1 MSSDLKVAAIILAAG
16 KGTRMK
22 STTENKVVLPFHG
35 KPLIRYAVDVVQSVA
50 QDTVVVVGSFAETV
64 QKSLEGVSVTF
75 AHQTEQL
82 GTGHALQIGFK
93 ALNSTHPDVVLAGY
107 GDHMMFYKSAR
118 LKELIELHRS
128 EGASI
133 SLLTALYDD
142 PNALAWGRILRNEMH
157 EVVGLVEQKDATDEQ
172 RSIQEVNPGMYCF
185 SYEFL
190 EEFLPQITKSP
201 VTQEYY
207 LTELLELA
215 FKHHKKIIA
224 LPVPF
229 EEVGIGINRPEE
241 LDKSQDLFKK
251 INES

>member
-22 STTENKVVLPFHG
+22 STTENKVALPFHG

-82 GTGHALQIGFK
+82 GTGHALQVGFK
-93 ALNSTHPDVVLAGY
+93 ELNSAHPDVVLAGY

-133 SLLTALYDD
+133 SLLTALYND
-142 PNALAWGRILRNEMH
+142 PNALAWGRILRNEMN
-157 EVVGLVEQKDATDEQ
+157 EVVGLVEQKDASDEQ

-185 SYEFL
+185 SYDFL